1 MMNIAGVGAIAE
13 LSVVLFFFTAVCHS
27 PYQRMRIDALQARKL
42 SQQGY
47 EANERHG
54 VNRRN
59 E

>member
-1 MMNIAGVGAIAE
+1 
-13 LSVVLFFFTAVCHS
+13 LFFFTEECHS
-27 PYQRMRIDALQARKL
+27 SYQRKGIDALQARKL